1 MAQGLTDLCLAK
13 HREKDAAIADAR
25 ARRVQIERLGD
36 RCDVWIIVDGHK
48 RRDEP
53 TEKIESSGRGRTTV
67 TRARPVTVAL
77 LRLCSTAFAPA
88 SG

>member
-53 TEKIESSGRGRTTV
+53 T
-67 TRARPVTVAL
+67 
-77 LRLCSTAFAPA
+77 
-88 SG
+88 